1 MILMAIRVYRNPKES
16 LDRLISRFN
25 KKVQASRVILE
36 VKSRRYW
43 KKPVTK
49 RVARKA
55 AIMREYYRGLRDK
68 MQYY

>member
-1 MILMAIRVYRNPKES
+1 MALTVYRNPKES

-36 VKSRRYW
+36 VRNRRYW
-43 KKPVTK
+43 KKAATRRQV
-49 RVARKA
+49 RQA
-55 AIMREYYRGLRDK
+55 AIMRTHYRAMREK

>member
-1 MILMAIRVYRNPKES
+1 MAITVYRNPKES

-36 VKSRRYW
+36 VKNRRYW
-43 KKPVTK
+43 KRPPTK
-49 RVARKA
+49 RHVRKA
-55 AIMREYYRGLRDK
+55 AIMRSHYRGLREK

>member
-1 MILMAIRVYRNPKES
+1 MAITVYKNPKES

-36 VKSRRYW
+36 VKGRRYY
-43 KKPVTK
+43 KKPLT
-49 RVARKA
+49 RRLQRQS
-55 AIMREYYRGLRDK
+55 AIMREYYRSRNEK

>member
-1 MILMAIRVYRNPKES
+1 MSVRVYRNPKES
-16 LDRLISRFN
+16 LDRMLSRFN

-43 KKPVTK
+43 KRPPTK
-49 RVARKA
+49 RHVRAA
-55 AIMREYYRGLRDK
+55 AIMRDHYRSLRSK